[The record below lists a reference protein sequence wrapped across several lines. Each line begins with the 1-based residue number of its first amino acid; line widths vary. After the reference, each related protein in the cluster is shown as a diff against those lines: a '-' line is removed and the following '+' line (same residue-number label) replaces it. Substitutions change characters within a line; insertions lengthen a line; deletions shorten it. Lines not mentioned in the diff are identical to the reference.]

1 MIEYPLA
8 VHNRGEPQDLD
19 VHASGILILVFEVV
33 IVQKILKRN
42 ITLDSVARF

>member
-8 VHNRGEPQDLD
+8 VDDRGEPQDLD

-42 ITLDSVARF
+42 ITLDSVVRF